1 MDTTETRSAY
11 QAGKDKPCSR
21 CGGTF
26 PGYVMEYHH
35 TKDRIGNKKPLRYMT
50 QYCRSTT
57 EEEIPK
63 CDVVCANCH
72 RIIHWTARQE
82 TGSEA
87 REDAQAAAWY
97 AGSKERTEIRKQR
110 IAKMKEHYK
119 ALRVEK
125 QKQEAVDLLALV
137 PEDKTI
143 PKNELLN
150 LAQGAGLGLNKARG
164 CIKRMVSDGQI
175 YAHKIPQSGTRA
187 RVELARF
194 AQF

>member
-87 REDAQAAAWY
+87 RENAQAAAWY

-164 CIKRMVSDGQI
+164 CIKRMVSAGQI
-175 YAHKIPQSGTRA
+175 YAHNIPQPGTRA
-187 RVELARF
+187 RVDLARV

>member
-87 REDAQAAAWY
+87 RENAQAAAWY

-150 LAQGAGLGLNKARG
+150 LAQGAGVGVNKARD
-164 CIKRMVSDGQI
+164 CIKRMITAGQV
-175 YAHKIPQSGTRA
+175 YVHKIPRPGTNA

>member
-110 IAKMKEHYK
+110 TANMKEHYK
-119 ALRVEK
+119 ALRVER
-125 QKQEAVDLLALV
+125 QKQEAIDLLALI
-137 PEDKTI
+137 PSDKTI
-143 PKNELLN
+143 PKNELLS
-150 LAQGAGLGLNKARG
+150 LAQGAGVGINKARG
-164 CIKRMVSDGQI
+164 CIKWMLSDGQI
-175 YAHKIPQSGTRA
+175 YAHNIPQPGTRA
-187 RVELARF
+187 RVELARVS
-194 AQF
+194 QF